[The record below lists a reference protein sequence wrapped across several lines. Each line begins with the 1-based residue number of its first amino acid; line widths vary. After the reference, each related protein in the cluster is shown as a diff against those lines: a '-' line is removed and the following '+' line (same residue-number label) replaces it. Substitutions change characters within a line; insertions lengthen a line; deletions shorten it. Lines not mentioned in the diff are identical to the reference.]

1 MNRLAALVLTLTLA
15 GLCGTLGCAATGAG
29 PGAGVPDQPVAAS
42 EPRAELRLTVDL
54 TASRECEEALDLE
67 LYRNRGV
74 DLVAWDDRHGW
85 CEGRRIVVRY
95 LSRQLTAE
103 QVLELVRAHCRRA
116 TPVEEQADSHGSSPK
131 PKP

>member
-1 MNRLAALVLTLTLA
+1 MNRLAAFVA
-15 GLCGTLGCAATGAG
+15 VALCGTLGCAATGPAELG
-29 PGAGVPDQPVAAS
+29 PGVPDQPVPAS

-54 TASRECEEALDLE
+54 PAARECEESLDLE

-74 DLVAWDDRHGW
+74 ELVAWDERHGW

-103 QVLELVRAHCRRA
+103 QALELVRAHCRRVTVA
-116 TPVEEQADSHGSSPK
+116 EEQADSHGTPPK
-131 PKP
+131 SKQ

>member
-1 MNRLAALVLTLTLA
+1 MKRIAPLSLAALL
-15 GLCGTLGCAATGAG
+15 GTLGCAATGAAELG
-29 PGAGVPDQPVAAS
+29 PGVPDQPVPAS

-54 TASRECEEALDLE
+54 AASRECEEALDLE

-74 DLVAWDDRHGW
+74 DLVAWDERHGS

-103 QVLELVRAHCRRA
+103 QALELVRAHCRRVSVA
-116 TPVEEQADSHGSSPK
+116 EEQADSHGSPPK
-131 PKP
+131 SKP